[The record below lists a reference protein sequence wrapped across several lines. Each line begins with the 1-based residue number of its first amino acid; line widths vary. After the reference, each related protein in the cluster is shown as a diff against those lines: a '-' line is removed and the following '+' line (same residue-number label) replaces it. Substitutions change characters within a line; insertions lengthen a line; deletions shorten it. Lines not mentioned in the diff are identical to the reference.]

1 MTASRCNTYSYLLDT
16 KKKWKEVDLVCSCEH
31 IDSVENN
38 KKNPFAIRSVLIWLE
53 LLIMGTLRGASY
65 VACEEKQ
72 KS

>member
-31 IDSVENN
+31 IDLVENN
-38 KKNPFAIRSVLIWLE
+38 KKKTPSPTDQYWLE